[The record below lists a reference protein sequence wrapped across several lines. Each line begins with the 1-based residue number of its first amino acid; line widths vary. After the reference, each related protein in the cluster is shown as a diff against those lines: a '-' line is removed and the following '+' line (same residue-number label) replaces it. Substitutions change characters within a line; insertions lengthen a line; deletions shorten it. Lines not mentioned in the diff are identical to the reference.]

1 MDKFELGEVV
11 DFTNLRRISIAPS
24 PRELPNASE
33 AEGVFLLILLLPQ
46 SFCFAKCQPP
56 LRWGGSCSFQL
67 CIIPTNSDLFNIK
80 KIKKLLFSG
89 AFLSDFLNR
98 SFNYF
103 QITFYVSFARACAYK
118 YAVALFKNKAFVFA
132 FNFAMT
138 VGYYY

>member
-24 PRELPNASE
+24 PRELPNA
-33 AEGVFLLILLLPQ
+33 LPQ

>member
-1 MDKFELGEVV
+1 MARSLILRIYGVYLSLPLRGSCRTQVRLREFFV
-11 DFTNLRRISIAPS
+11 DFIT
-24 PRELPNASE
+24 
-33 AEGVFLLILLLPQ
+33 LLLPQ